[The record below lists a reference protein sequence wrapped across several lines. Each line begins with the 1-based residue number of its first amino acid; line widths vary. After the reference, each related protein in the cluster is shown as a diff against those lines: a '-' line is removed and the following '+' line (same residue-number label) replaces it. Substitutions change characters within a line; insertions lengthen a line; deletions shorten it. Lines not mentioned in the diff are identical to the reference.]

1 MKIHTRK
8 VLLIFILFIGFGVC
22 IQAQDNRAKIKDFVD
37 REVLIIDTFSGQ
49 SITLIKEKRE
59 FYILRKFFGS
69 GVPIIGTVKY
79 RVDFNSPYQI
89 TFSEMVET
97 SFDNG
102 KLINHEEFI
111 LSIADNGLKLYLN
124 GLQVSIMNILTER

>member
-1 MKIHTRK
+1 MKIDTRNF
-8 VLLIFILFIGFGVC
+8 LLIIILCIGFGVC

-37 REVLIIDTFSGQ
+37 KEIQILDTFSGQ
-49 SITLIKEKRE
+49 SITLIKENRE
-59 FYILRKFFGS
+59 YFILRKFFGS

-79 RVDFNSPYQI
+79 KVDFNSPYQI
-89 TFSEMVET
+89 TFSEMIET
-97 SFDNG
+97 SIDND
-102 KLINHEEFI
+102 KLIKHEEFI